1 MWRFRKKK
9 KPPAG
14 LIANLSSPLSLSLS
28 LSHPHSQSYSGQQA
42 AQLFITI
49 CYAVEIRG
57 TTNMHT
63 TEEI

>member
-1 MWRFRKKK
+1 MWRFRKKKK

-14 LIANLSSPLSLSLS
+14 LIANLSSTLSLS